1 MPLNNPRDVRLRR
14 LFRLSARWIAP
25 SCDKKLPTAC
35 CDEYLSSYLSRV
47 ALPMAKLVNS
57 YLSFGINNSIN
68 EQSNQS
74 CLCKSF
80 LSKTKNQS
88 KISIHF
94 LLALNSLNKSLE
106 LRRIKKK
113 RDEIVLN
120 FCLNNRKQGLF
131 TIYFNVIE

>member
-25 SCDKKLPTAC
+25 SCHKKLPTAC

-74 CLCKSF
+74 CLFKSF
-80 LSKTKNQS
+80 LSKKNQS

-94 LLALNSLNKSLE
+94 LLALKFIEQVSGTSK
-106 LRRIKKK
+106 KKK
-113 RDEIVLN
+113 RNEIVLH
-120 FCLNNRKQGLF
+120 FCLNNRKQGLVN
-131 TIYFNVIE
+131 YHFNVIE